1 MQFKICTE
9 RGKMTVKIKGD
20 IDHHSADKMRESV
33 EAAIKKERP
42 AALVLDM
49 SEVEFMDSSGFGFVM
64 GRYKTVS
71 SIGGKVSV
79 TGCKD
84 RIAKLLKMSGADR
97 FVKIE
102 GRVK

>member
-1 MQFKICTE
+1 MEQEFQINGTTL
-9 RGKMTVKIKGD
+9 TVRLPKE
-20 IDHHSADKMRESV
+20 IDHHNAEEIRTEADRILQRKLVRV
-33 EAAIKKERP
+33 IVFDFKKT
-42 AALVLDM
+42 
-49 SEVEFMDSSGFGFVM
+49 EFMDSSGFGFVM